1 MIWTRRASAL
11 PPGELAGTAYAIT
24 KSPPPARCSAFA
36 TCSRNRLCAPHGLG
50 ADNCVIYTSAADL
63 NMQLQTMGIDHYT
76 NLLAARHAWLQR
88 HTTERAAA
96 HLLQESAS

>member
-1 MIWTRRASAL
+1 
-11 PPGELAGTAYAIT
+11 
-24 KSPPPARCSAFA
+24 
-36 TCSRNRLCAPHGLG
+36 
-50 ADNCVIYTSAADL
+50 VIYTSAADL